1 MDGGFE
7 NPQYLV
13 DTAWLAEHPADADLR
28 VFDCTVQLRL
38 APGNRANVES
48 GGEAWARG
56 HVPGSGFLDLPGEL
70 SDRETK
76 LRFMMPPPDQFAE
89 AMGRHGVG
97 PGVRVVLYD
106 TATGSWAARVWWML
120 RAFGFDYAAVLD
132 GGYHK
137 WLSEGRPAS
146 IAPCVYPAA
155 TFVARPRP
163 ELIAG
168 KEEVLAAIGRD
179 GTCILNALGEEQ
191 HRGDGPAT
199 YGRAG
204 RIPASVNVPVRGL
217 VDPETHAL
225 LPPEELR
232 RRFANVGAMDSGRV
246 ITYCGGGIAA
256 SGDALVLTLLGH
268 PDVAVYDGSMSEWA
282 TDPSLPM
289 ETG

>member
-1 MDGGFE
+1 MAGGFT

-13 DTAWLAEHPADADLR
+13 DTAWLAERLEDPDVR
-28 VFDCTVQLRL
+28 IFDCTVQLGL
-38 APGNRANVES
+38 DPGNRASVES
-48 GGEAWARG
+48 GRDGWEQG

-70 SDRETK
+70 SDRDTG
-76 LRFMMPPPDQFAE
+76 LRFMMPPPEQFAD
-89 AMGRHGVG
+89 ALGRHGVG
-97 PGVRVVLYD
+97 PGARVVLYD

-120 RAFGFDYAAVLD
+120 RAFGFDGAAVLD
-132 GGYHK
+132 GGFYK
-137 WLSEGRPAS
+137 WAAEGRPVS
-146 IAPCVYPAA
+146 TEPSSYPSVA
-155 TFVARPRP
+155 FKARPRP

-217 VDPETHAL
+217 VDPETRAL

-232 RRFANVGAMDSGRV
+232 RRFADVGAMDSGRV

-268 PDVAVYDGSMSEWA
+268 ANVAVYDGSMSEWA
-282 TDPSLPM
+282 SDPALPM

>member
-1 MDGGFE
+1 MAGGFT

-13 DTAWLAEHPADADLR
+13 DTAWLAERLEDPDVR
-28 VFDCTVQLRL
+28 IFNCTVQLRL
-38 APGNRANVES
+38 DPGNRASVES
-48 GGEAWARG
+48 GRDGWEQG

-70 SDRETK
+70 SDRDTG
-76 LRFMMPPPDQFAE
+76 LRFMMPPPEQFAD
-89 AMGRHGVG
+89 ALGRHGVG
-97 PGVRVVLYD
+97 PGARVVLYD

-120 RAFGFDYAAVLD
+120 RAFGFDGAAVLD
-132 GGYHK
+132 GGFYK
-137 WLSEGRPAS
+137 WAAEGRPVS
-146 IAPCVYPAA
+146 TEPSSYPSVA
-155 TFVARPRP
+155 FKARPRP

-217 VDPETHAL
+217 VDPETRAL
-225 LPPEELR
+225 LPPVELR
-232 RRFANVGAMDSGRV
+232 RRFADVGAMDSGRV

-268 PDVAVYDGSMSEWA
+268 ANVAVYDGSMSEWA
-282 TDPSLPM
+282 SDPALPM